1 MLTAKKKEH
10 ARFSGKRERFRSPVS
25 QSAQHVTVT
34 HPSPTGSAFLVD
46 SLTSLN
52 FLCSFLDGKPD
63 AT

>member
-46 SLTSLN
+46 SLTSLLSTSLALLSTKN
-52 FLCSFLDGKPD
+52 QM
-63 AT
+63 